1 MGHTHFYC
9 HLKDGVQSF
18 LQGFAFII
26 LFEIPIMHE
35 FLHYVWSPMAANTI
49 TALTI
54 FSFAYLIAQYRAIE
68 KRPISFTDEQ
78 LIIRYELYNPLYINL
93 RDIKE
98 VSINNH
104 TIARKKHIN
113 RFNLMGAPNVKLEL

>member
-1 MGHTHFYC
+1 
-9 HLKDGVQSF
+9 
-18 LQGFAFII
+18 
-26 LFEIPIMHE
+26 
-35 FLHYVWSPMAANTI
+35 MAANTI

-104 TIARKKHIN
+104 TIARKKHIK
-113 RFNLMGAPNVKLEL
+113 RFNLLGVPNVKIELENSEKYGFHTVYLGVNLPDQFVSYITPIQT